1 MASDRIVLTVPAR
14 EEYARTVRMTA
25 VALVGRLGVPIDLV
39 DDVRIAVEEAYVFAV
54 RRTQP
59 GGDVTFTF
67 TVGDGR
73 FTCEVGPLAEASEA
87 EDADESGERYAV
99 FILDSVCDE
108 FELAERP
115 DGTHVRLCKDL
126 V

>member
-67 TVGDGR
+67 TRDLLHSSVTFIVMFIRSSWWCMYGSVDAFMCR
-73 FTCEVGPLAEASEA
+73 SPRTVTLKASE
-87 EDADESGERYAV
+87 V
-99 FILDSVCDE
+99 MFL
-108 FELAERP
+108 
-115 DGTHVRLCKDL
+115 
-126 V
+126 

>member
-73 FTCEVGPLAEASEA
+73 FACEVGPLAEVPEK